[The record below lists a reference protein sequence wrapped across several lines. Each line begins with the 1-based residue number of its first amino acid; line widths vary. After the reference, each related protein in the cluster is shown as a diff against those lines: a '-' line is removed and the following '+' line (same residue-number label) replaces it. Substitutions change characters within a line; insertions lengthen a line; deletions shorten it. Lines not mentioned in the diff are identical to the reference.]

1 MRAAFFAAL
10 SCATVISGQMVME
23 PDKIGQAVAQMDATK
38 DEKSLRCEVRP
49 IRPALNFTFRFQAGY
64 VVTVPMKQY
73 IGTGNVWAILTR
85 ITPQNGSQGGAA
97 KPVFLI
103 DVIRLPPITEA
114 TKAEAE
120 SGGSYLLGEGRY
132 NVSWMLM
139 DSAGRTCRKSWQVE
153 VALGRGDKGVK
164 LGMPP
169 GTVAGLSERGL
180 PMRGSPVVDRD
191 DAGPP
196 VRLTVLVDSAPF
208 TFRRT
213 SRVGLSGYDRN
224 LLLGMLAA
232 LLERLPSA
240 SVKLILFN
248 LEQQR
253 ELLRHD
259 GFQLRDLRRVSE
271 ALNRLNLGTIDAS
284 KLGNPG
290 GHLGL
295 LAGFINEELRA
306 EHPADAVVFLGP
318 RERYDEKMPPEM
330 VDKPGEGAPHFFY
343 LQHRPQRRPIIVP
356 EGAPGSRPGGGAT
369 IVPFGAGDYPDSISR
384 AIDRLKGD
392 TIRVHTPA
400 EFAKAIERLEK
411 RTVKGRFSPADGP
424 RRAN

>member
-1 MRAAFFAAL
+1 
-10 SCATVISGQMVME
+10 MVME
-23 PDKIGQAVAQMDATK
+23 PEKVGQAVKQLDAPA
-38 DEKSLRCEVRP
+38 DANPLRCDVRP
-49 IRPALNFTFRFQAGY
+49 IKPALNFTFRFQAGY

-73 IGTGNVWAILTR
+73 VGTGHVWAILTR
-85 ITPQNGSQGGAA
+85 ITPQNGSQGGEA
-97 KPVFLI
+97 KPVYLI
-103 DVIRLPPITEA
+103 DVIRLPPIPET
-114 TKAEAE
+114 TKSEAE

-132 NVSWMLM
+132 DVSWILM
-139 DSAGRTCRKSWQVE
+139 DDAGRTCRKSWQVE

-180 PMRGSPVVDRD
+180 PLRGSPVLDRD
-191 DAGPP
+191 NDAGPP
-196 VRLTVLVDSAPF
+196 LRLTVLVDSAPF

-213 SRVGLSGYDRN
+213 SRAGLSGYDRN

-253 ELLRHD
+253 ELMRQD
-259 GFQLRDLRRVSE
+259 GFQLRDLRKVSE
-271 ALNRLNLGTIDAS
+271 TLNGLNLGTIDAG

-295 LAGFINEELRA
+295 LAGFINDELRA
-306 EHPADAVVFLGP
+306 ERPADAVVFLGP

-330 VDKPGEGAPHFFY
+330 LDKPGEGAPHFFY
-343 LQHRPQRRPIIVP
+343 LQHRPQRRPMIVP
-356 EGAPGSRPGGGAT
+356 EGARGSRPGAPTT
-369 IVPFGAGDYPDSISR
+369 IIQPPGGDYPDSISR

-392 TIRVHTPA
+392 TIRVHTPG

-411 RTVKGRFSPADGP
+411 RAVKGRFSPSDGP
-424 RRAN
+424 RKAN

>member
-1 MRAAFFAAL
+1 
-10 SCATVISGQMVME
+10 MVME
-23 PDKIGQAVAQMDATK
+23 PDKIGQAVAQLEATK
-38 DEKSLRCEVRP
+38 DEKPLRCDVHP

-85 ITPQNGSQGGAA
+85 ITPQNGSQGDAA
-97 KPVFLI
+97 KPVYLI

-191 DAGPP
+191 TDAGPP
-196 VRLTVLVDSAPF
+196 LRLTVLVDSAPF

-224 LLLGMLAA
+224 LLMGMLAA

-330 VDKPGEGAPHFFY
+330 LDKPGEGAPRFFY
-343 LQHRPQRRPIIVP
+343 LQHRPRPRPIIQ
-356 EGAPGSRPGGGAT
+356 ETGGGGGGRRGGEMAPT
-369 IVPFGAGDYPDSISR
+369 VNVAPFGAGDYPDSISR
-384 AIDRLKGD
+384 AVERVKGD
-392 TIRVHTPA
+392 TIRVHTPG

-411 RTVKGRFSPADGP
+411 RTVKGRFSPADAA
-424 RRAN
+424 RKAN